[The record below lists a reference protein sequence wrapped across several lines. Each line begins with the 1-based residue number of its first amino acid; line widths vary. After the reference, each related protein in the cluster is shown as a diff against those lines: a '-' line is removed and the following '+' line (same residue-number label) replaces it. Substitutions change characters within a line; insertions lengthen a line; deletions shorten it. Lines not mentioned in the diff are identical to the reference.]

1 MRSRSSTAAD
11 TRFVQVDGLGKRYR
25 PDLPPVFEDVSFS
38 IERGEFVCI
47 IGHSGCGKS
56 TILNALAGLETPSE
70 GCIVM
75 DGREVSGPSLDRG
88 VVFQSHA
95 LLPWLTVAEN
105 IAFAVRSRHPGWSR
119 ARIAEHGA
127 RFIEMVGTER
137 RGRQETVR
145 IVGRDE
151 AARRDRAG
159 VLDRAEDAAAG

>member
-1 MRSRSSTAAD
+1 MRNRLSTASD
-11 TRFVQVDGLGKRYR
+11 PRFVQVDGLGKRYR
-25 PDLPPVFEDVSFS
+25 PDLPPVFEDVTFS
-38 IERGEFVCI
+38 IDRGEFVCI

-105 IAFAVRSRHPGWSR
+105 IAFAV
-119 ARIAEHGA
+119 
-127 RFIEMVGTER
+127 
-137 RGRQETVR
+137 
-145 IVGRDE
+145 
-151 AARRDRAG
+151 
-159 VLDRAEDAAAG
+159 